1 MKETKTNSEKA
12 NVVVNANME
21 AVAATTQQIGKKTT
35 KEKKAE
41 EVKPTPAEAEKP
53 KTAEQLQAE
62 FELQQKEVE
71 RVQKEL
77 QKKLQELEEKQK
89 LNRNRSKFLET
100 LDNLDEFEG
109 KLQVEED
116 FETNICRIKFAHG
129 SYSDKEI
136 FTVSN
141 TALLLDFIAFMRE
154 RIKNKVSDIE
164 KLLLL

>member
-21 AVAATTQQIGKKTT
+21 AVVA
-35 KEKKAE
+35 
-41 EVKPTPAEAEKP
+41 
-53 KTAEQLQAE
+53 AEQLQAE
-62 FELQQKEVE
+62 FEQQQKEVE

-109 KLQVEED
+109 KLQAEED